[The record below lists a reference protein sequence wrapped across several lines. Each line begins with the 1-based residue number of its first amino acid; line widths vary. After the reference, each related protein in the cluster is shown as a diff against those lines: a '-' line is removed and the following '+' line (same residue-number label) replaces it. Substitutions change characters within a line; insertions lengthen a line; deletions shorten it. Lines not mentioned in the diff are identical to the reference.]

1 LEDLSDP
8 LDQKVHHE
16 KSGQTVFINLVL
28 ERQVDHGAIEVSI
41 VRLIIDLLGDV
52 FSPINSWWRVAVDRD
67 LFGVRW
73 RWVGLFCRSIDSPDR
88 IYRF

>member
-1 LEDLSDP
+1 VKDRD
-8 LDQKVHHE
+8 KTHRI
-16 KSGQTVFINLVL
+16 SGVILIILVS
-28 ERQVDHGAIEVSI
+28 ERQVDHDAIEVSI

-52 FSPINSWWRVAVDRD
+52 FSPVNCWWRAAVDHD

-73 RWVGLFCRSIDSPDR
+73 RRVGLFCRSIDSPDR